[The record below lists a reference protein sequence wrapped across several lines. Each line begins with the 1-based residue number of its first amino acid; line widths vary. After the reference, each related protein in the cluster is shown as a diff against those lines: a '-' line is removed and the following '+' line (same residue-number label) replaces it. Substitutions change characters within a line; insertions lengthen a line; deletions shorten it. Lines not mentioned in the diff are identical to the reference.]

1 MFVVKSQIAFLCM
14 AACGTLIPRGLFS
27 LGRED
32 VFNDV
37 AQFLAELPGVDPA
50 LFFGPEQQTHHL
62 AVAPSALG
70 ECMQNLDHFMFERD
84 TNRPPAPLWRHTMLL
99 AQGQK
104 KGPKKSQGKLP
115 PLLATTP
122 MARTSRRITRRS
134 INQAASHRRVLLPGM
149 DEKERHRTPAR
160 IKRTTQTRIH

>member
-1 MFVVKSQIAFLCM
+1 DAAQAAPGQHTGETTASSLAWQVSARAGPGACLREGFRVIMRFTFRVCGRVRDPHPGAAF
-14 AACGTLIPRGLFS
+14 FS

-37 AQFLAELPGVDPA
+37 AQFLAELPGLDPA

-104 KGPKKSQGKLP
+104 KGPQKSQGKLLP
-115 PLLATTP
+115 VLATTP
-122 MARTSRRITRRS
+122 MARTSRRI
-134 INQAASHRRVLLPGM
+134 
-149 DEKERHRTPAR
+149 
-160 IKRTTQTRIH
+160 